1 MEPTQEQEV
10 AMIEDSIKKSKARV
24 ALAESLNKLLKN
36 KDFKAVFLDHFM
48 VSEVSRTVRLM
59 ADPSCQDPKQ
69 QQLFENMLI
78 AVGQVD
84 QFIQKTLM
92 MGDRA
97 LNDIAD
103 SEAELEDILTNP
115 NV

>member
-24 ALAESLNKLLKN
+24 ALAESLTKLLKN

-59 ADPSCQDPKQ
+59 ADPACQDPKQ
-69 QQLFENMLI
+69 QQLFKDMLT

-97 LNDIAD
+97 LNDIAY

>member
-1 MEPTQEQEV
+1 
-10 AMIEDSIKKSKARV
+10 
-24 ALAESLNKLLKN
+24 
-36 KDFKAVFLDHFM
+36 
-48 VSEVSRTVRLM
+48 
-59 ADPSCQDPKQ
+59 
-69 QQLFENMLI
+69 MLI

-115 NV
+115 SM